1 MVNYTNVILIIFVLL
16 IGHVAASE
24 FNQAYQL
31 GAGDS
36 VNITV
41 YQESDL
47 AFSGQ
52 ISQQGKVD
60 FPLLGSIQLSGFT
73 QQQAKSHIEAL
84 LKDGYLVSPSVSIR
98 VSSYRPFFI
107 YGEVRNPGSYTYQPD
122 ITLEQVIALSG
133 GLKDRASRTQWQI
146 QRGQQKATFLAQADT
161 IILPGDVIKIE
172 KSFF

>member
-1 MVNYTNVILIIFVLL
+1 MVKYLSFVLIL
-16 IGHVAASE
+16 TFSFSINASE

-36 VNITV
+36 IQISV
-41 YQESDL
+41 YQEPDL

-60 FPLLGSIQLSGFT
+60 FPLLGSIDLSGFT
-73 QQQAKSHIEAL
+73 QQQAKAHLELL
-84 LKDGYLVSPSVSIR
+84 LKDGYLVAPSVSIR

-107 YGEVRNPGSYTYQPD
+107 YGEVRSPGSYTYQPD

-146 QRGQQKATFLAQADT
+146 QRGQNKSLFLAKSDT
-161 IILPGDVIKIE
+161 VILPGDVIKIE